1 MYEQFFEMTHTPFT
15 RDVPPEA
22 LYESPAM
29 RDALGRLAYVADRQL
44 FAVVTADAGCGKST
58 LIRKFASSLPKEKY
72 ILLYLSDSKLTPR
85 WFYRG
90 CLDQLGLE
98 ARFYRGDAKRQLQ
111 KEIEIVRGIQHKY
124 VVCILDE
131 AHLLEKEMLE
141 EFRFLLNYRFDS
153 MSPMALVLAG
163 QTELWEN
170 KLRLQ
175 RYAAI
180 RQRIDINC
188 VLPHLDRSET
198 EQYIQSH
205 LSYAGCNRD
214 VFSDKALEK
223 LILAYTREAGVREL
237 ERKIG
242 KICRKVAAQ
251 LLKKETKAVRITIH
265 NLPEYLGKEK
275 FQPEKR
281 AKKADVGIVRGLAW
295 TSVGGVTLEIE
306 VNEMPG
312 KGEIKLTGQLGDVMK
327 ESAMT
332 GISYIRSVSRKY
344 DIPDDYFETHD
355 LHIHIPE
362 GAVPKDGPS
371 AGITMAAAV
380 LSAII
385 HRKIRANLA
394 MTGEITLRGRV
405 LPIGGLKEKLLAAKN
420 AGIENVLIPVD
431 NVKDLE
437 EIEQEIKT
445 GLNIAPVTN
454 MEEVLQHS
462 FQKESKDDY

>member
-1 MYEQFFEMTHTPFT
+1 MYEQFFEMIHTPFT

-58 LIRKFASSLPKEKY
+58 L
-72 ILLYLSDSKLTPR
+72 PR

-111 KEIEIVRGIQHKY
+111 KEIELVRGIQHKY

-153 MSPMALVLAG
+153 MSPMALVLVG

-198 EQYIQSH
+198 EKYIQSH
-205 LSYAGCNRD
+205 LSYAGCSRD
-214 VFSDKALEK
+214 IFSDKAMDE
-223 LILAYTREAGVREL
+223 VF
-237 ERKIG
+237 
-242 KICRKVAAQ
+242 KV
-251 LLKKETKAVRITIH
+251 T
-265 NLPEYLGKEK
+265 
-275 FQPEKR
+275 
-281 AKKADVGIVRGLAW
+281 
-295 TSVGGVTLEIE
+295 
-306 VNEMPG
+306 
-312 KGEIKLTGQLGDVMK
+312 
-327 ESAMT
+327 T
-332 GISYIRSVSRKY
+332 GIPRMINRICEKSLMYSSQQQKRI
-344 DIPDDYFETHD
+344 IDDYMVKYVAEH
-355 LHIHIPE
+355 E
-362 GAVPKDGPS
+362 
-371 AGITMAAAV
+371 M
-380 LSAII
+380 
-385 HRKIRANLA
+385 LA
-394 MTGEITLRGRV
+394 
-405 LPIGGLKEKLLAAKN
+405 
-420 AGIENVLIPVD
+420 
-431 NVKDLE
+431 
-437 EIEQEIKT
+437 
-445 GLNIAPVTN
+445 
-454 MEEVLQHS
+454 
-462 FQKESKDDY
+462 